1 MRRPEC
7 FMGSHQY
14 TMILEDGKG
23 YRGMEEID
31 AHRTK
36 SNKGTKESSTFRKM
50 GEKKGA
56 PR

>member
-1 MRRPEC
+1 
-7 FMGSHQY
+7 MGSHQY

-31 AHRTK
+31 AHRTR